1 MCNIKKSSF
10 EELLQRD
17 GSVSIQ
23 HQNIRFLAVEIF
35 NFFKGIN
42 PQIVKK
48 IFQFRGNVAYQ
59 LRKPTGFQI
68 QFVHSLF
75 SGIESIKFLGP
86 KIWESL
92 PREIK
97 TIESTSVLLAM
108 HDPCIASHAWIA
120 SSG

>member
-68 QFVHSLF
+68 QFVH
-75 SGIESIKFLGP
+75 
-86 KIWESL
+86 
-92 PREIK
+92 IK
-97 TIESTSVLLAM
+97 TIESTSALLAM

-120 SSG
+120 FSG